1 MRFKHVKATWTVKFS
16 LWIFKETRFVLC
28 QRSNVFTLFNV
39 VNMMTGFLIQ
49 VLYFVHCD
57 LWFQRPIPGW
67 WEFSQTLSLKSLKY
81 TTVIR
86 QFCRILVTPVSF
98 TLWPCVMYCFHYF
111 PVWLWCLLC
120 IGTDSVSGFPP
131 GVHTEHGTE
140 LRVFLL
146 VCGLRRVKDPLYLVE
161 DFSGI
166 SKNLSPNMTCR
177 CCISIHAKTPDSREE
192 MLNYREELALL

>member
-1 MRFKHVKATWTVKFS
+1 MFYAKDLMFLHYLMLSTWWQV
-16 LWIFKETRFVLC
+16 
-28 QRSNVFTLFNV
+28 
-39 VNMMTGFLIQ
+39 FLIQ
-49 VLYFVHCD
+49 VLYFAHCD

-67 WEFSQTLSLKSLKY
+67 WDFSQTLSLKDLKY

-166 SKNLSPNMTCR
+166 SKNLSLNVTCR
-177 CCISIHAKTPDSREE
+177 CCISIHAKTPDSRRNVELQRRTSTAVTVILQLNCWLSRRE
-192 MLNYREELALL
+192 ILMLI